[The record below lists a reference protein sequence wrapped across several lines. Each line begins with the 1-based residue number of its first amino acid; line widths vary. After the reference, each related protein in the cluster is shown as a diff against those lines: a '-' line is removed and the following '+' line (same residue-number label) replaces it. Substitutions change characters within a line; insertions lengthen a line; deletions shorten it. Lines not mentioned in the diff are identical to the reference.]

1 MKNCIIYPGTFDPLT
16 NGHAD
21 IIARAAHLFEKVIVA
36 VAANPKKQPT
46 FDLAQRVALAKIA
59 LADLPTVEVCGFS
72 NLLTEF
78 ARSQQAN
85 IILRGL
91 RAVSDFEFEFQ
102 LAGMN
107 RHLDPTL
114 ETVFLTPSEAYSYIS
129 STLVRE
135 VASLGGNVSAF
146 VHPQVMAALQ
156 EKFG

>member
-21 IIARAAHLFEKVIVA
+21 IIARAANLFEKVIVA
-36 VAANPKKQPT
+36 VAANPKKKPT
-46 FDLAQRVALAKIA
+46 FDLAQRVSLARIA